1 MRHLNDFEKK
11 IIRAMLI
18 REKPDDVCVVNLINK
33 VLPIYV
39 IAWSPDYD
47 IVSFVIHKS
56 KDYDQ
61 TRNNL
66 FDIITLLRYLD
77 ENQYIGIFPSKINHG
92 NILYDHSKYEV
103 KRFGEGINV
112 RFKLSYKDGENID
125 NIKMQSEVNGIGKYI
140 EKYVNSTFHVTQ
152 ELKDYVTNGFRTDEE
167 IRFQKNHNIAIAGV
181 VIALLT
187 SLYSIIAPVL
197 FPTNSSHQDSI
208 NSTLKN
214 IEIQID
220 TLKLNF
226 MDEDTIQDK
235 CAKTDG

>member
-11 IIRAMLI
+11 IIQAMLI

-56 KDYDQ
+56 EDYDQ
-61 TRNNL
+61 TRNKL

-125 NIKMQSEVNGIGKYI
+125 SIKMQSEVNGIGKYI

-152 ELKDYVTNGFRTDEE
+152 ELKDYVANGFRTDEE
-167 IRFQKNHNIAIAGV
+167 IRFQKEHQIAKWSLILATATSIV
-181 VIALLT
+181 SILL
-187 SLYSIIAPVL
+187 SI
-197 FPTNSSHQDSI
+197 F
-208 NSTLKN
+208 K
-214 IEIQID
+214 
-220 TLKLNF
+220 
-226 MDEDTIQDK
+226 
-235 CAKTDG
+235 

>member
-56 KDYDQ
+56 EDYDQ
-61 TRNNL
+61 TRNKL

-125 NIKMQSEVNGIGKYI
+125 SIKMQSEVNGIGKYI

-152 ELKDYVTNGFRTDEE
+152 ELKDYVANGFRTDEE
-167 IRFQKNHNIAIAGV
+167 IRFQKEHQIAKWSLILATATSIV
-181 VIALLT
+181 SILL
-187 SLYSIIAPVL
+187 SI
-197 FPTNSSHQDSI
+197 F
-208 NSTLKN
+208 K
-214 IEIQID
+214 
-220 TLKLNF
+220 
-226 MDEDTIQDK
+226 
-235 CAKTDG
+235 

>member
-18 REKPDDVCVVNLINK
+18 QKRPDDVCVVNLINK

-56 KDYDQ
+56 EDYDQ
-61 TRNNL
+61 TRNKL

-125 NIKMQSEVNGIGKYI
+125 SIKMQSEVNGIGKYI

-152 ELKDYVTNGFRTDEE
+152 ELKDYVANGFRTDEE
-167 IRFQKNHNIAIAGV
+167 IRFQKEHQIAKW
-181 VIALLT
+181 
-187 SLYSIIAPVL
+187 SLILATATSII
-197 FPTNSSHQDSI
+197 SI
-208 NSTLKN
+208 LLSIFK
-214 IEIQID
+214 
-220 TLKLNF
+220 
-226 MDEDTIQDK
+226 
-235 CAKTDG
+235 

>member
-11 IIRAMLI
+11 IIQTMLI

-56 KDYDQ
+56 EDYDQ
-61 TRNNL
+61 TRNKL

-125 NIKMQSEVNGIGKYI
+125 SIKMQSEVNGIGKYI

-152 ELKDYVTNGFRTDEE
+152 ELKDYVANGFRTDEE
-167 IRFQKNHNIAIAGV
+167 IRFQKEHQIAKWSLILATATSIV
-181 VIALLT
+181 SILL
-187 SLYSIIAPVL
+187 SI
-197 FPTNSSHQDSI
+197 F
-208 NSTLKN
+208 K
-214 IEIQID
+214 
-220 TLKLNF
+220 
-226 MDEDTIQDK
+226 
-235 CAKTDG
+235 

>member
-11 IIRAMLI
+11 IIQAMLI

-39 IAWSPDYD
+39 IAWSPDYETISLVLKED
-47 IVSFVIHKS
+47 EDFDVV
-56 KDYDQ
+56 
-61 TRNNL
+61 RNKL
-66 FDIITLLRYLD
+66 FDIITLLRYL
-77 ENQYIGIFPSKINHG
+77 EEKQLIGIFPCQIAPG
-92 NILYDHSKYEV
+92 NMIYNHSKYEV
-103 KRFGEGINV
+103 HTYGEH
-112 RFKLSYKDGENID
+112 LSTRYDVWEKIPHGRAHISD
-125 NIKMQSEVNGIGKYI
+125 IKSHNEKNGIGKYI

-152 ELKDYVTNGFRTDEE
+152 ELKDYVANGFRTDEE
-167 IRFQKNHNIAIAGV
+167 IRFQKERKIAIAGV
-181 VIALLT
+181 VIAILT
-187 SLYSIIAPVL
+187 SLCSIIAPLL

-226 MDEDTIQDK
+226 MDKDTIQDK
-235 CAKTDG
+235 